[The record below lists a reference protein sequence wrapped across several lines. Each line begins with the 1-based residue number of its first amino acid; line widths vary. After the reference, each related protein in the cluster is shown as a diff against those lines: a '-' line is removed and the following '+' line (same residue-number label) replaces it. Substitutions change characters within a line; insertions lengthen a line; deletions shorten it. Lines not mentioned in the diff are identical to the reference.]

1 MDAPVPDLGVNGAE
15 AEQLVF
21 DEEGTTLVRPTASS
35 SPSVNPVTFLPSTN
49 GLPAGV
55 LTWRKTPG
63 AWQTSA
69 TGFPAARKAS
79 ISFAV
84 AKEDGADQIISI
96 KDKSFGRCC
105 QGAQRGRGAE

>member
-21 DEEGTTLVRPTASS
+21 DEERDDLGQANSL
-35 SPSVNPVTFLPSTN
+35 FLPVGEPSHVLALDQRLT
-49 GLPAGV
+49 GGV

-84 AKEDGADQIISI
+84 AKEDGADQIISV

-105 QGAQRGRGAE
+105 QGAQRGRGA